1 VVDSRIGT
9 VLDDRY
15 QILDRIAAGGM
26 GVVYKGER
34 LKLGRS
40 VAIKFLHAWMA
51 SDDSFI
57 KRFEIEAKAMAKL
70 QHPNCTSVID
80 FGIDGEEPYVVM
92 DLVSGESLRKL
103 LDREPVSVT
112 RAIEIIRQVLSG
124 LAHAHAQGIT
134 HRDIKPDNIMVDT
147 SSSQFGDQVRILDF
161 GLAKMR
167 ENSGLTAG
175 FVVGTP
181 AYMAPEQTMGNPVD
195 ERSDVYAVG
204 VLLFEML
211 TGRKPFVADEAVEI
225 IRMHRTEPPPRL
237 AQVAPGASFS
247 AALQAVVDRALA
259 KEAGH
264 RYQSAAE
271 FAAALDTAPEAAQIR
286 TTPAADARG
295 QSVAAMGTAATAM
308 LRSDALMPMS
318 SPGMAMAAPGT
329 VPTENLALAGLQQ
342 PMSAV
347 SDLGPASSQQ
357 PISALQ
363 QMPPHQAGPQA
374 GPQAS
379 PQASPQANIDVSH
392 ASAQMVTP
400 DAYGSSA
407 LVSQAAYATSPAM
420 QPSAVQPMDSRMPGT
435 SGYAP
440 VASGLPRSIITV
452 VAAIAVLGL
461 LVAVGVWASQG
472 SSGSGAVT
480 TAQLGGSA
488 DTGPVADQGSGTAQ
502 GTDQVTDQ
510 GTAQG
515 AGKNQGSGKDQ
526 EKPRTGDTKD
536 QAVAAGSGNSTAHPP
551 PQGDG
556 AEPAEFTRI
565 KERIKAGNTR
575 GATKELEKLKRRHTD
590 NAEIPYV
597 LGQLYF
603 GMLWVNDG
611 LEAFREAIHR
621 DPVYRNNESLI
632 KSTIIGLANDSHHT
646 KVRRFLVR
654 EVGKPAVPFLEDAAT
669 NHNSPRIRERAQRAL
684 NEIR

>member
-51 SDDSFI
+51 SEDSFK
-57 KRFEIEAKAMAKL
+57 KRFEIEAMAMAKL

-80 FGIDGEEPYVVM
+80 FGIDNDEPYVVM

-211 TGRKPFVADEAVEI
+211 TGKKPFVADEAVEI
-225 IRMHRTEPPPRL
+225 IRMHRMEPPPRL
-237 AQVAPGASFS
+237 AQVAPEASFS

-259 KEAGH
+259 KEAGY

-271 FAAALDTAPEAAQIR
+271 FAAALDTTPEAAQAR
-286 TTPAADARG
+286 KPPTADDTG
-295 QSVAAMGTAATAM
+295 QNMAGLGTAATAM
-308 LRSDALMPMS
+308 LPSDALMPMS
-318 SPGMAMAAPGT
+318 SPAMAMPGT
-329 VPTENLALAGLQQ
+329 VPTQNLAMGGLQQ
-342 PMSAV
+342 PINVTAP
-347 SDLGPASSQQ
+347 LGPASPQQPLSTLQ
-357 PISALQ
+357 PISAPQPISTLQ
-363 QMPPHQAGPQA
+363 PMPQHQV
-374 GPQAS
+374 S
-379 PQASPQANIDVSH
+379 PQATPQMNGDVSQ
-392 ASAQMVTP
+392 ASAQMMAP
-400 DAYGSSA
+400 GAYAGSGMMPH
-407 LVSQAAYATSPAM
+407 AAYASSAAM
-420 QPSAVQPMDSRMPGT
+420 PPPAVQGTDPRTPGT
-435 SGYAP
+435 AGYAP
-440 VASGLPRSIITV
+440 VAPPVPRFIIAV
-452 VAAIAVLGL
+452 VAGIAVLAL

-472 SSGSGAVT
+472 SSTSSVAT
-480 TAQLGGSA
+480 DTEPGGSA
-488 DTGPVADQGSGTAQ
+488 DPE
-502 GTDQVTDQ
+502 QVTDQ
-510 GTAQG
+510 DRDRDRTQGKDHGKDQG
-515 AGKNQGSGKDQ
+515 AGKNQGKD
-526 EKPRTGDTKD
+526 PDGSRTEDTARD
-536 QAVAAGSGNSTAHPP
+536 QAVRDGSGTTTVPP
-551 PQGDG
+551 SSGD
-556 AEPAEFTRI
+556 EPAEFTRI

-575 GATKELEKLKRRHTD
+575 GAVKELDKLKRRHTD

-621 DPVYRNNESLI
+621 DPKYRENESLI

-654 EVGKPAVPFLEDAAT
+654 EVGKPAVPHLEDAAR
-669 NHNSPRIRERAQRAL
+669 NHNSPRIRERATRAL
-684 NEIR
+684 SEIR